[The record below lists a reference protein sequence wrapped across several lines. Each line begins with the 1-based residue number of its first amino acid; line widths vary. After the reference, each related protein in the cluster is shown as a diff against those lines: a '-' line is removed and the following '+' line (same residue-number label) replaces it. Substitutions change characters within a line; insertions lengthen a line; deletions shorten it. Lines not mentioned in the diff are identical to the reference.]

1 MLEQCLSG
9 RVLFFFKKNIR
20 VKRWKDEIKSGS
32 EQHEG
37 DKMSEFSFG
46 GQLHL

>member
-1 MLEQCLSG
+1 MLEQCLIG
-9 RVLFFFKKNIR
+9 RVLIFLKK
-20 VKRWKDEIKSGS
+20 KTLGSKDEIQSSS

-46 GQLHL
+46 GQLYL